1 VINMPRRLRR
11 SGTTFSCVVAL
22 TCLHASPAGAQQTD
36 PSRDG
41 NRAFEIAPRGYIQL
55 DWRGFPEWTMA
66 PGTGRL
72 AYDTVEVRRAR
83 VGVDGRVRRVS
94 FELTLDP
101 QDEDDGTVLKDAYA
115 QMRFNRVIRLRAG
128 QFKVPGGREY
138 QTSARSLD
146 FMERSALSTS
156 VTPGRDIGAM
166 LTGEIGRTLDYQA
179 GVFAGDGRGR
189 GSRAGRTS
197 AARATWTI
205 VRDLELAGT
214 FSEGRTRAVDAD
226 PANGLSGR
234 APSGYRFFDRVYVKG
249 ERIRVGADLEWS
261 PRSWRFVVEAVRAND
276 ERRGQ
281 GLDLE
286 DLPSI
291 IATGWSAAV
300 VKQIARRRGQARSRL
315 REWDLGL
322 RYDELA
328 FDDAGPETSSDSVR
342 ARATDVRP
350 RAARTLT
357 SSLSWAPARWS
368 RVIGNAGFERYT
380 EPRTAPE
387 PGRHSYW
394 TFGMRLQLE
403 IP

>member
-1 VINMPRRLRR
+1 MITMPRRLRR
-11 SGTTFSCVVAL
+11 SGTTFLCLVAL
-22 TCLHASPAGAQQTD
+22 IGLHARPARAQQAD
-36 PSRDG
+36 APREA

-55 DWRGFPEWTMA
+55 DWRGFPEWTVT

-72 AYDTVEVRRAR
+72 TYDTVEVRRAR

-115 QMRFNRVIRLRAG
+115 QMRFNRAIRLRVG
-128 QFKVPGGREY
+128 QFKLPGGREY
-138 QTSARSLD
+138 QTSARSID
-146 FMERSALSTS
+146 FMERAALSTS

-179 GVFAGDGRGR
+179 GLFAGDGRGR

-197 AARATWTI
+197 AGRVTWTI

-214 FSEGRTRAVDAD
+214 FSEGSTRAVDAD
-226 PANGLSGR
+226 PANGLAGR
-234 APSGYRFFDRVYVKG
+234 APSGYRFFERVYVQG
-249 ERIRVGADLEWS
+249 QRIRVGADLEWS
-261 PRSWRFVVEAVRAND
+261 PRSWRFTAEAIRADD

-300 VKQIARRRGQARSRL
+300 VKQIGRRRGQARSRL

-328 FDDAGPETSSDSVR
+328 FDDAGAATSSDSVR
-342 ARATDVRP
+342 PRATDVRP
-350 RAARTLT
+350 RAARALT
-357 SSLSWAPARWS
+357 GSLSWAPARWS

-380 EPRTAPE
+380 EPRSAPE

-394 TFGMRLQLE
+394 TLGMRLQLE